1 MSDLTAI
8 KIPVHIHSLYNL
20 HFYENPIAAAMDLVE
35 NSYTI
40 CSVYRDPVAF
50 SYRSVYRN
58 ALAYRYRLAEVGSS
72 HRSRRHG
79 TPVLTYR
86 TWLDTKLRRNSASG
100 VELMLH
106 IYKHSEGCSG
116 SYSMSNPCPC
126 SQLTE
131 IILETLVKKIKERNI
146 TMVSLILEQELLLE
160 RISTQSFTPL
170 RNAWYDLLE
179 HPVFI
184 RDKEMIQLLLDIG
197 AVPDKD
203 ILKLGIQS
211 RDIAVLD
218 MLPPEW
224 RECDPFN
231 TISDETILLLSNE
244 GRITKL
250 LQYDPSVNWAS
261 PSAPLN

>member
-20 HFYENPIAAAMDLVE
+20 HFYENPIAAAMDLIE
-35 NSYTI
+35 NSYTV
-40 CSVYRDPVAF
+40 CSVYSDPVAF

-58 ALAYRYRLAEVGSS
+58 ALAYRYRLAKVGSS

-79 TPVLTYR
+79 TPIQTYR
-86 TWLDTKLRRNSASG
+86 TWLDTELRRNSASG

-106 IYKHSEGCSG
+106 IYKHSEGCRACSG

-146 TMVSLILEQELLLE
+146 TMVSPILEQELLLE

-170 RNAWYDLLE
+170 RNGWYKPLE

-184 RDKEMIQLLLDIG
+184 RGKEMIQLLLYMG
-197 AVPDKD
+197 AVPVKD
-203 ILKLGIQS
+203 ILKLGI
-211 RDIAVLD
+211 
-218 MLPPEW
+218 
-224 RECDPFN
+224 
-231 TISDETILLLSNE
+231 
-244 GRITKL
+244 
-250 LQYDPSVNWAS
+250 
-261 PSAPLN
+261 